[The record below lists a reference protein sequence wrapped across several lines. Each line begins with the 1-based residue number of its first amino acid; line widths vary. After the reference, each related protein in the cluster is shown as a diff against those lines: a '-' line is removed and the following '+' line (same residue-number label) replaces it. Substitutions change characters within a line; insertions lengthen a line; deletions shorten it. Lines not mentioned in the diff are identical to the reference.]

1 MIRHDFHLSRDSFGR
16 LVLAIGDRNCG
27 AVVPVRS
34 FPIAAPEEGISLV
47 GTDGS
52 EQLWIDTLSELPDD
66 MRILVE
72 EELTSREFTPEIRRI
87 RHASRFAT
95 PSRWQVETD
104 RGDTDLVLKAEED
117 IRRLSPTTLLI
128 SDSRGIQFLIRD
140 VPSLDKASRRILD
153 RFL

>member
-1 MIRHDFHLSRDSFGR
+1 
-16 LVLAIGDRNCG
+16 
-27 AVVPVRS
+27 
-34 FPIAAPEEGISLV
+34 
-47 GTDGS
+47 
-52 EQLWIDTLSELPDD
+52 
-66 MRILVE
+66 
-72 EELTSREFTPEIRRI
+72 
-87 RHASRFAT
+87 
-95 PSRWQVETD
+95 VETD